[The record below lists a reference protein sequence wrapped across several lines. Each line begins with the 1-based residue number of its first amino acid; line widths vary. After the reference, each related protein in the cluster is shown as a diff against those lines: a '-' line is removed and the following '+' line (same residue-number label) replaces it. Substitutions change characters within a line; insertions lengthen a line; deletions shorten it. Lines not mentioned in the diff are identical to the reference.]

1 MRLQT
6 LVFSLLALSALPA
19 LAAEQTIPPEK
30 LLAQTLVANR
40 HVISIQEGALHG
52 PGADLLLQ
60 RAGDAQF
67 VLIGEDHGFVEP
79 PRLAM
84 ALNRALGSKSLPHLV
99 IETGPSAA
107 RLLAGKSPQA
117 VAELVG
123 RHPGVFPFFGWQ
135 DDVAMIAQWS
145 ADKAM
150 IDPLWGID
158 QEFILGTQL
167 SLQRLVELAPDA
179 KTRAVAQDYLAK
191 ARASD
196 ARMLSLHDPGQVY
209 LPAMTPA
216 DFSAL
221 RTGAVPEAV
230 ELINGLEESAQIYQL
245 QNSESYRSN
254 HLRSQLMKRQFM
266 QHYRAAQARG
276 ETTPR
281 AMFRLGAYHTYR
293 GLSPT
298 NQFDIGNLAAELAAS
313 NGKDSLHVL
322 MIAAGGK
329 VNRKQV
335 FMEDESMRSAPYA
348 ADEELAVLG
357 AKPLL
362 QAALPTEWVLIDL
375 EPLRSMWDARTAAGA
390 KFERLVFAYDFV
402 VVVPQAEAALD
413 L

>member
-1 MRLQT
+1 MGMKALA
-6 LVFSLLALSALPA
+6 FSLLALSALPGS
-19 LAAEQTIPPEK
+19 AAEQTVPPEK
-30 LLAQTLVANR
+30 LLAQTLAANR
-40 HVISIQEGALHG
+40 HAISVQDGTLHG
-52 PGADLLLQ
+52 PGAELLLQ

-84 ALNRALGSKSLPHLV
+84 ALNRSLGPKSLPHLV

-107 RLLAGKSPQA
+107 QLLAGNSSQA
-117 VAELVG
+117 VAELVR

-135 DDVAMIAQWS
+135 DDVAMTAQWN
-145 ADKAM
+145 AEKTT

-167 SLQRLVELAPDA
+167 SMQRLVELAPDA
-179 KTRAVAQDYLAK
+179 KTRAVAQDYLAR

-209 LPAMTPA
+209 LPAMTAA

-221 RTGAVPEAV
+221 RAGAVPEAV
-230 ELINGLEESAQIYQL
+230 ALINGLEESAQIYQL
-245 QNSESYRSN
+245 QNSEGYRSN

-276 ETTPR
+276 ESTPR

-298 NQFDIGNLAAELAAS
+298 NQFDIGNLATELAAS
-313 NGKDSLHVL
+313 NGMDSLHIL

-335 FMEDESMRSAPYA
+335 FMEDENLRSVPYA
-348 ADEELAVLG
+348 AEEELAVLG

-362 QAALPTEWVLIDL
+362 QAALPADWVLIDL
-375 EPLRSMWDARTAAGA
+375 APLRSMWDARTAAGPE
-390 KFERLVFAYDFV
+390 FERLVFAYDFV
-402 VVVPQAEAALD
+402 VVIPQAKPALD
-413 L
+413 F

>member
-1 MRLQT
+1 MRMKPLAF
-6 LVFSLLALSALPA
+6 LLLALSAVPGM
-19 LAAEQTIPPEK
+19 AAEQTVPPDK

-40 HVISIQEGALHG
+40 HVISIQDGALHG
-52 PGADLLLQ
+52 PGAELLLQ

-84 ALNRALGSKSLPHLV
+84 ALNRALGAKALPHLV

-107 RLLAGKSPQA
+107 RLLAGNSSQA
-117 VAELVG
+117 VAELVR

-135 DDVAMIAQWS
+135 DDVAMTAQWS
-145 ADKAM
+145 ADKA
-150 IDPLWGID
+150 IVDPLWGID

-179 KTRAVAQDYLAK
+179 KTRAVAQDYLTK

-196 ARMLSLHDPGQVY
+196 ARMLSQHDPGQVY
-209 LPAMTPA
+209 LPAMKPA

-245 QNSESYRSN
+245 QNSEGYRSN
-254 HLRSQLMKRQFM
+254 RLRSQLMKRQFM

-276 ETTPR
+276 ESTPR

-293 GLSPT
+293 GLNPT

-335 FMEDESMRSAPYA
+335 FMKDESMRSVPYA
-348 ADEELAVLG
+348 AEEELAVLG

-362 QAALPTEWVLIDL
+362 QAALPADWVLIDL
-375 EPLRSMWDARTAAGA
+375 APLRSMWDARTAAGA
-390 KFERLVFAYDFV
+390 EFERLVFAYDFV
-402 VVVPQAEAALD
+402 VVVPQATAALD
-413 L
+413 F

>member
-1 MRLQT
+1 MGMKALA
-6 LVFSLLALSALPA
+6 FSLLALSALPGS
-19 LAAEQTIPPEK
+19 AAEQTVPPEK
-30 LLAQTLVANR
+30 LLAQTLAANR
-40 HVISIQEGALHG
+40 HAISVQEGTLHG
-52 PGADLLLQ
+52 PGAELLLQ

-84 ALNRALGSKSLPHLV
+84 ALNRSLGPKSLPHLV

-107 RLLAGKSPQA
+107 RLLAANSSQA
-117 VAELVG
+117 VAELVR

-135 DDVAMIAQWS
+135 DDVAMTAQWN
-145 ADKAM
+145 AEKTT

-167 SLQRLVELAPDA
+167 SMQRLVELAPDA
-179 KTRAVAQDYLAK
+179 KTRAVAQDYLAR

-196 ARMLSLHDPGQVY
+196 ARMLSLHDPGEVY
-209 LPAMTPA
+209 LPAMTAA

-221 RTGAVPEAV
+221 RAGAVPEAV
-230 ELINGLEESAQIYQL
+230 ALINGLEESARIYQL
-245 QNSESYRSN
+245 QNSEGYRSN
-254 HLRSQLMKRQFM
+254 HLRSRLMKRQFM
-266 QHYRAAQARG
+266 QHYHAAQARG
-276 ETTPR
+276 ESTPR

-298 NQFDIGNLAAELAAS
+298 NQFDIGNLATELAAS
-313 NGKDSLHVL
+313 NGMDSLHIL

-335 FMEDESMRSAPYA
+335 FMKDESMRSVPYA
-348 ADEELAVLG
+348 AEEELAVLG

-362 QAALPTEWVLIDL
+362 QAALPTDWVLIDL
-375 EPLRSMWDARTAAGA
+375 APLRSMWDARTAAGPE
-390 KFERLVFAYDFV
+390 FERLVFAYDFV
-402 VVVPQAEAALD
+402 VVVPQATAALD
-413 L
+413 F

>member
-1 MRLQT
+1 MRVKP
-6 LVFSLLALSALPA
+6 LVFFLLALSALPS
-19 LAAEQTIPPEK
+19 LAVEQTAPPEK
-30 LLAQTLVANR
+30 LLAQTLAANR
-40 HVISIQEGALHG
+40 HVISIQDGVLQG
-52 PGADLLLQ
+52 PGAERLLQ

-84 ALNRALGSKSLPHLV
+84 ALNRSLGAKALPHLV

-107 RLLAGKSPQA
+107 QLLAGNSSQA
-117 VAELVG
+117 VTGLVQS
-123 RHPGVFPFFGWQ
+123 HPGAFPFFGWQ
-135 DDVAMIAQWS
+135 DDVAMAAQWS
-145 ADKAM
+145 ADKAT

-167 SLQRLVELAPDA
+167 SLERLVELAPDA
-179 KTRAVAQDYLAK
+179 KTRATAQDYLAK

-230 ELINGLEESAQIYQL
+230 ALINGLEESAQIYQL
-245 QNSESYRSN
+245 QNSNGYRSN
-254 HLRSQLMKRQFM
+254 QLRSQLMKRQFM

-276 ETTPR
+276 ESTPR

-293 GLSPT
+293 GLTPT
-298 NQFDIGNLAAELAAS
+298 NQFDIGNLASELAAS
-313 NGKDSLHVL
+313 NGKDSVHVL
-322 MIAAGGK
+322 VIAAGGK

-335 FMEDESMRSAPYA
+335 FLEDQSLRSVDYA
-348 ADEELAVLG
+348 AEEELAALG
-357 AKPLL
+357 ARPLL
-362 QAALPTEWVLIDL
+362 QAALPTDWVLIYL
-375 EPLRSMWDARTAAGA
+375 APLRSMHDARTAAGA
-390 KFERLVFAYDFV
+390 EFERLVFAYDFV
-402 VVVPQAEAALD
+402 VVIPQAAAALD
-413 L
+413 F